1 MQAGFFINKKKEKN
15 MFLNLRH
22 IANIGSVLVSAVL
35 VAFQVADLVS
45 GKSNTV
51 MIDDGRSDN

>member
-1 MQAGFFINKKKEKN
+1 
-15 MFLNLRH
+15 MFLNLRY

-45 GKSNTV
+45 GKSSRV
-51 MIDDGRSDN
+51 MIDDGRSDS